1 RALGLDVAP
10 GVGGVAVLAEV
21 GNGDVGALAREQH
34 RHRAADAG
42 VAAGDQRHHAVELA
56 AALVVGREEARLRI
70 ERVFLPG
77 LALALLRQR
86 VLRLPARPGLH
97 RRLGLAGLFGGLLRS
112 LLRGLLL
119 RVPGID
125 VALDGALLRRRL
137 LRLS

>member
-1 RALGLDVAP
+1 
-10 GVGGVAVLAEV
+10 
-21 GNGDVGALAREQH
+21 
-34 RHRAADAG
+34 
-42 VAAGDQRHHAVELA
+42 
-56 AALVVGREEARLRI
+56 

-97 RRLGLAGLFGGLLRS
+97 RRLGLAGLLGGLLGG

-119 RVPGID
+119 RVLRID

-137 LRLS
+137 LRLSARAGFPGGHRRLLPDGGAGTLAGAASTVRDTGFTVVSQAVHGRRRSIGGNGPRRTEPCRTSE